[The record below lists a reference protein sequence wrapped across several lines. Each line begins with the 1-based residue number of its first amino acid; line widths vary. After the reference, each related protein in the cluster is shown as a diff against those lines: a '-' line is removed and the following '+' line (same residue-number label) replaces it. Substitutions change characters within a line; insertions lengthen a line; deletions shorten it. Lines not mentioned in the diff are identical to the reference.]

1 MVPSMMS
8 SIDVDMYS
16 LPSGDDNMN
25 GNVFVRFSSAISS
38 MLNMGVA
45 FNVCLTCVYAS
56 SKVGKVLRLS
66 STTVYFCPFFVM
78 VYSSDML

>member
-45 FNVCLTCVYAS
+45 FNARLTCVYAS